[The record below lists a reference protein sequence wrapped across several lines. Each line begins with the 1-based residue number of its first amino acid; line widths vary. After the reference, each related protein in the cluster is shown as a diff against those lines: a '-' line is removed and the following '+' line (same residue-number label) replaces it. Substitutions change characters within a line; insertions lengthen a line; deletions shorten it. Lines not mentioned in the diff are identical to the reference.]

1 MKRTLAFLVIGASVV
16 SGMRAYA
23 HHRFADTYLEDKQIT
38 IEGNVVQWVYR
49 NPHSFVHVI
58 ARDERHGSQ
67 RWIVEFLGAAQLRR
81 HGVTGETLKPGQR
94 VIITGSPGRV
104 TADHRLRLRAI
115 VRPQDGW
122 RWSEP
127 AG

>member
-1 MKRTLAFLVIGASVV
+1 
-16 SGMRAYA
+16 MRADA
-23 HHRFADTYLEDKQIT
+23 HHRYAETYVEDEQIT
-38 IEGNVVQWVYR
+38 IEGNVVQWEYR

-58 ARDERHGSQ
+58 ARDERQRAH
-67 RWIVEFLGAAQLRR
+67 RWIVEFRGAGQLRQ
-81 HGVTGETLKPGQR
+81 HGVTVETIKPGQH

-122 RWSEP
+122 KWSEP
-127 AG
+127 VG